1 MMHAPQSDTAAVA
14 SEVLAALDTAK
25 QIAPF
30 SGRPAGLDLPASY
43 AVTAELRRLRQAR
56 GEKTVGRKIGFTNR
70 AMWIEYGV
78 GAPIW
83 GDMYEHTVFDIA
95 AIGGVFDVSLLLEPK
110 IEPEIAFGIARPPKP
125 DMDEAALL
133 GCIDWIAHGFEIVQS
148 AYPGWKFAAADC
160 IAGGGLHGAYLM
172 GPKHGI
178 EDTASA
184 LLQALPRFE
193 LEISRNGEVVDRG
206 VGANVLD
213 SPLSALRHLVTLLA
227 TDTSNPPLAAGE
239 IVTTGTLTR
248 AFGIAPGEKWATKI
262 TGLPVAGISVS
273 FV

>member
-1 MMHAPQSDTAAVA
+1 MMHAPQNETAAIA
-14 SEVLAALDTAK
+14 SEVLTALDAAR

-30 SGRPAGLDLPASY
+30 SGRPGGLDLPASY
-43 AVTAELRRLRQAR
+43 AVTAELRRQRQAR

-70 AMWIEYGV
+70 AMWVEYGV

-83 GDMYEHTVFDIA
+83 GDMYEHTVFDLA
-95 AIGGVFDVSLLLEPK
+95 AIGGVFDVSLLHEPK
-110 IEPEIAFGIARPPKP
+110 IEPEIAFGIGKPPLP

-148 AYPGWKFAAADC
+148 IYPGWKFAAADC

-172 GPKHGI
+172 GRRHRI

-184 LLQALPRFE
+184 LLQALPKFQV
-193 LEISRNGEVVDRG
+193 EISRNGGVVDRG

-213 SPLSALRHLVTLLA
+213 SPLTALRHLVMLLA
-227 TDTSNPPLAAGE
+227 EDASNPPLAAGE

-248 AFGIAPGEKWATKI
+248 AFEVAAGEKWATKI
-262 TGLPVAGISVS
+262 SGLPLEGISVS

>member
-1 MMHAPQSDTAAVA
+1 MTHAQSDKAAIA
-14 SEVLAALDTAK
+14 SEVLAALDSAK

-30 SGRPAGLDLPASY
+30 SGRAGGLELPASY

-70 AMWIEYGV
+70 AMWAEYGV

-83 GDMYEHTVFDIA
+83 GDMYEHTVLDIA

-110 IEPEIAFGIARPPKP
+110 IEPEIAFGIAKPPRP

-133 GCIDWIAHGFEIVQS
+133 GCIDWVAHGFEIVQS
-148 AYPGWKFAAADC
+148 VYPGWKFSAADGV
-160 IAGGGLHGAYLM
+160 AGGCLHGAFLM
-172 GPKHGI
+172 GAKHRL
-178 EDTASA
+178 EDTAPA
-184 LLQALPRFE
+184 LLQALPKFQV
-193 LEISRNGEVVDRG
+193 EISRNGEVLDHG

-227 TDTSNPPLAAGE
+227 SDTSNPPLAAGE

-248 AFGIAPGEKWATKI
+248 AFGIAPGETWATKI